1 MLRLSLLLLS
11 LWAPGAHAD
20 LYRWVDPETG
30 SVKFSSY
37 PPPWYGDEA
46 KQRRAPRVEHIPAR
60 SPGTSARVEP
70 APDAPRDAAPS
81 LDALERQRRATLEQ
95 LNASVGRPGAEA
107 QKQLESLA
115 TVMEQLDKLNPEGA
129 AARRAETEAML
140 QKLIK
145 GAQR

>member
-1 MLRLSLLLLS
+1 MRVAIFFVLGLFM
-11 LWAPGAHAD
+11 GAAAAD

-46 KQRRAPRVEHIPAR
+46 KQRRAPKVEHIPAR
-60 SPGTSARVEP
+60 GPGASARVEP

-81 LDALERQRRATLEQ
+81 LDALERQRRATMEQ
-95 LNASVGRPGAEA
+95 INASSGRPGADT
-107 QKQLESLA
+107 QKQLDSLA
-115 TVMEQLDKLNPEGA
+115 VVIEQLDKLNPEGA
-129 AARRAETEAML
+129 PARRAETEAML

-145 GAQR
+145 GGQR